1 MRVSKFLIPYSFSIL
16 SFFISATAL
25 DLYDRMGNDSELVSP
40 NIIGKIIQSTAQMG
54 VLTLYFGVPIILGG
68 CLLGELL
75 FRGIILRFKLSYI
88 ISLLL
93 YLFLA
98 FSIVFVTVGIPTTYE
113 DSNTTFMVITMI
125 CAVTFF
131 MGRNIWEKKEMNNGV
146 TESNIH
152 VRAAGIEQ

>member
-1 MRVSKFLIPYSFSIL
+1 MSKFLIPYSFAIL

-113 DSNTTFMVITMI
+113 DSNTFFMGITMI

-131 MGRNIWEKKEMNNGV
+131 VSRNIWENKLIME
-146 TESNIH
+146 
-152 VRAAGIEQ
+152 

>member
-1 MRVSKFLIPYSFSIL
+1 IL
-16 SFFISATAL
+16 SFFISAPAL
-25 DLYDRMGNDSELVSP
+25 DFYDRMGNDSELVSP

-98 FSIVFVTVGIPTTYE
+98 FSIVFVTVGIPTTYG
-113 DSNTTFMVITMI
+113 DSNTFFIGITMI
-125 CAVTFF
+125 CAVPFF
-131 MGRNIWEKKEMNNGV
+131 VSRNIWENKLIME
-146 TESNIH
+146 
-152 VRAAGIEQ
+152 

>member
-1 MRVSKFLIPYSFSIL
+1 MSKFLIPYSFSIL

-93 YLFLA
+93 LLYLFLA

-113 DSNTTFMVITMI
+113 DSNTFFMGITMI

-131 MGRNIWEKKEMNNGV
+131 VSRNIWENKLIME
-146 TESNIH
+146 
-152 VRAAGIEQ
+152 

>member
-1 MRVSKFLIPYSFSIL
+1 MSKFLIPYSFSIL

-40 NIIGKIIQSTAQMG
+40 NIIRKIIQSTAQMG

-113 DSNTTFMVITMI
+113 DSNTFFMGITMI

-131 MGRNIWEKKEMNNGV
+131 VSRNIWENKLIME
-146 TESNIH
+146 
-152 VRAAGIEQ
+152 

>member
-1 MRVSKFLIPYSFSIL
+1 MSKFLIPYSFSIL
-16 SFFISATAL
+16 SFFISVTAL
-25 DLYDRMGNDSELVSP
+25 DLFDRMGRNDEMTSP

-93 YLFLA
+93 YLLLA
-98 FSIVFVTVGIPTTYE
+98 CSIVSVTVGIPTTYE

-131 MGRNIWEKKEMNNGV
+131 MGRNIWEKKQVNNGV
-146 TESNIH
+146 K
-152 VRAAGIEQ
+152 

>member
-25 DLYDRMGNDSELVSP
+25 DLYDRMGNNSELVSP
-40 NIIGKIIQSTAQMG
+40 NLLGKIIQSTAQMG

-93 YLFLA
+93 YLLLA
-98 FSIVFVTVGIPTTYE
+98 CSIVSVTVGIPTTYE

-131 MGRNIWEKKEMNNGV
+131 MGRNIWEKK
-146 TESNIH
+146 
-152 VRAAGIEQ
+152 

>member
-113 DSNTTFMVITMI
+113 DSNTFFMGKTMI

-131 MGRNIWEKKEMNNGV
+131 VSRNIWENKLIME
-146 TESNIH
+146 
-152 VRAAGIEQ
+152 

>member
-16 SFFISATAL
+16 SFFILVMAL
-25 DLYDRMGNDSELVSP
+25 DLFDRMGRNDEMTSP

-88 ISLLL
+88 LSLLL
-93 YLFLA
+93 YLLLA
-98 FSIVFVTVGIPTTYE
+98 CSIVTVTVGMPTTYE

-131 MGRNIWEKKEMNNGV
+131 MGRNIWEKKQVNNRV
-146 TESNIH
+146 K
-152 VRAAGIEQ
+152 

>member
-25 DLYDRMGNDSELVSP
+25 DLYDRVGNNSELVSP

-75 FRGIILRFKLSYI
+75 FRGIILRFRLSYI
-88 ISLLL
+88 LSLLL
-93 YLFLA
+93 YLLLA
-98 FSIVFVTVGIPTTYE
+98 FSIVSVTVGIPTTYE

-146 TESNIH
+146 TE
-152 VRAAGIEQ
+152 

>member
-1 MRVSKFLIPYSFSIL
+1 MSKFLIPYSFSIL
-16 SFFISATAL
+16 SFFISVTAL
-25 DLYDRMGNDSELVSP
+25 DLFDRMGRNDEMTSP

-88 ISLLL
+88 LSLLL
-93 YLFLA
+93 YLLLA
-98 FSIVFVTVGIPTTYE
+98 CSIVSVTVGIPTTYE

-131 MGRNIWEKKEMNNGV
+131 MGRNIWEKKQVNNGV
-146 TESNIH
+146 K
-152 VRAAGIEQ
+152 

>member
-1 MRVSKFLIPYSFSIL
+1 MSKFLIPYSFSIL

-113 DSNTTFMVITMI
+113 DSNTFFIGVTMI

-131 MGRNIWEKKEMNNGV
+131 VSRNIWENKLIME
-146 TESNIH
+146 
-152 VRAAGIEQ
+152 

>member
-25 DLYDRMGNDSELVSP
+25 DLFDRVGRNDEMTSP

-75 FRGIILRFKLSYI
+75 FRFIILRFKLSYI
-88 ISLLL
+88 LSLLL
-93 YLFLA
+93 YLLLA
-98 FSIVFVTVGIPTTYE
+98 FTIVSVTVGIPTTYE

-131 MGRNIWEKKEMNNGV
+131 MGRNIWEKKINE
-146 TESNIH
+146 
-152 VRAAGIEQ
+152 

>member
-1 MRVSKFLIPYSFSIL
+1 MSKFLIPYSFSIL

-113 DSNTTFMVITMI
+113 DSNTFFMGITMI
-125 CAVTFF
+125 CAVTLFVS
-131 MGRNIWEKKEMNNGV
+131 RNIWENKLIME
-146 TESNIH
+146 
-152 VRAAGIEQ
+152 

>member
-25 DLYDRMGNDSELVSP
+25 DLYDRMGNNSELVSP

-93 YLFLA
+93 YLLLA
-98 FSIVFVTVGIPTTYE
+98 FSIVSVTVGIPTTYE
-113 DSNTTFMVITMI
+113 NSNTTFMVITMI

-146 TESNIH
+146 TE
-152 VRAAGIEQ
+152 

>member
-25 DLYDRMGNDSELVSP
+25 DLYDRMRKNNEMISP
-40 NIIGKIIQSTAQMG
+40 NILGKIIQSISQMG

-68 CLLGELL
+68 CLLGEIL

-88 ISLLL
+88 ISVLL
-93 YLFLA
+93 YLLLA
-98 FSIVFVTVGIPTTYE
+98 FSIVFITVGIPNTYE
-113 DSNTTFMVITMI
+113 DSNIFFMGITMI

-131 MGRNIWEKKEMNNGV
+131 VDRDIWEKKQVSNGV
-146 TESNIH
+146 GT
-152 VRAAGIEQ
+152 

>member
-16 SFFISATAL
+16 SFFISVTAL
-25 DLYDRMGNDSELVSP
+25 DLYDRMGNNSELVSP
-40 NIIGKIIQSTAQMG
+40 NIIGKIVQSTAQMG

-88 ISLLL
+88 LSLLL
-93 YLFLA
+93 YLLLA
-98 FSIVFVTVGIPTTYE
+98 FSIVSVTVGIPTTYE

-146 TESNIH
+146 TE
-152 VRAAGIEQ
+152 

>member
-1 MRVSKFLIPYSFSIL
+1 MSKFLIPYSFSIL

-93 YLFLA
+93 YLLLA

-113 DSNTTFMVITMI
+113 DSNTFFMGITMI

-131 MGRNIWEKKEMNNGV
+131 VSRNIWENKLIME
-146 TESNIH
+146 
-152 VRAAGIEQ
+152 

>member
-1 MRVSKFLIPYSFSIL
+1 MNNICEYSFSIL

-113 DSNTTFMVITMI
+113 DSNTFFMGITMI

-131 MGRNIWEKKEMNNGV
+131 VSRNIWENKLIME
-146 TESNIH
+146 
-152 VRAAGIEQ
+152 

>member
-16 SFFISATAL
+16 SFFISVTAL
-25 DLYDRMGNDSELVSP
+25 DLFDRMGRNDEMTSP

-93 YLFLA
+93 YLLLA
-98 FSIVFVTVGIPTTYE
+98 FSIVSVTVGIPTTYE
-113 DSNTTFMVITMI
+113 DSNTTVMVITMI

-131 MGRNIWEKKEMNNGV
+131 MGRNIWEKKQVNNGV
-146 TESNIH
+146 K
-152 VRAAGIEQ
+152 

>member
-25 DLYDRMGNDSELVSP
+25 DLYDRIGKNDEMTSP
-40 NIIGKIIQSTAQMG
+40 NILGKVIQSTSQMG

-93 YLFLA
+93 YLLLA
-98 FSIVFVTVGIPTTYE
+98 FSIVFIFLSVMVGVPAAYE
-113 DSNTTFMVITMI
+113 EVRTLEMMYFIGITMI

-131 MGRNIWEKKEMNNGV
+131 VGRNIWEKKQVNNGV
-146 TESNIH
+146 IK
-152 VRAAGIEQ
+152 

>member
-1 MRVSKFLIPYSFSIL
+1 MRLSKFLMPYSFSIL

-25 DLYDRMGNDSELVSP
+25 DLYDRMGKNDEMTSP
-40 NIIGKIIQSTAQMG
+40 TILGKVIQATSQMG

-93 YLFLA
+93 YLLLA

-113 DSNTTFMVITMI
+113 DSNTLFMGITMI

-131 MGRNIWEKKEMNNGV
+131 VSRNIWEKKSVNNGV
-146 TESNIH
+146 TK
-152 VRAAGIEQ
+152 

>member
-1 MRVSKFLIPYSFSIL
+1 MSKFLIPYSFSIL

-25 DLYDRMGNDSELVSP
+25 DLYDRMGSDSELVSP

-113 DSNTTFMVITMI
+113 DSNTFFMGITMI

-131 MGRNIWEKKEMNNGV
+131 VSRNIWENKLIME
-146 TESNIH
+146 
-152 VRAAGIEQ
+152 

>member
-16 SFFISATAL
+16 SFFISVTAL
-25 DLYDRMGNDSELVSP
+25 DLYDRMGNNSELVSP
-40 NIIGKIIQSTAQMG
+40 NVIGKIIQSTAQMG

-88 ISLLL
+88 LSLLL
-93 YLFLA
+93 YLLLA
-98 FSIVFVTVGIPTTYE
+98 FSIVSVTIGIPTTYE
-113 DSNTTFMVITMI
+113 DSNTTFIVITMI

-146 TESNIH
+146 TE
-152 VRAAGIEQ
+152 

>member
-16 SFFISATAL
+16 SFFISVTAL
-25 DLYDRMGNDSELVSP
+25 DLYDRMGNNSELVSP

-75 FRGIILRFKLSYI
+75 FRVIILRFKLSYI

-93 YLFLA
+93 YLLLA
-98 FSIVFVTVGIPTTYE
+98 FSIVSVTVGIPTTYE
-113 DSNTTFMVITMI
+113 DSNVSFMGITMI

-131 MGRNIWEKKEMNNGV
+131 VGRNIWEKKEMNNGV
-146 TESNIH
+146 TE
-152 VRAAGIEQ
+152 

>member
-1 MRVSKFLIPYSFSIL
+1 MSKFLIPYSFSIL
-16 SFFISATAL
+16 SLFISATAL

-113 DSNTTFMVITMI
+113 DSNTFFIGITMI

-131 MGRNIWEKKEMNNGV
+131 VSRNIWENKLIME
-146 TESNIH
+146 
-152 VRAAGIEQ
+152 

>member
-1 MRVSKFLIPYSFSIL
+1 MSKFLIPYSFSIL

-25 DLYDRMGNDSELVSP
+25 DLYDRMGNNSELVSP

-75 FRGIILRFKLSYI
+75 FRGIILRFRLSYI

-93 YLFLA
+93 YLLLA

-146 TESNIH
+146 TE
-152 VRAAGIEQ
+152 

>member
-16 SFFISATAL
+16 SFFISVTAL
-25 DLYDRMGNDSELVSP
+25 DLYDRMRNNSELVSP

-68 CLLGELL
+68 CLFGELL

-88 ISLLL
+88 LSLLL
-93 YLFLA
+93 YLLLA
-98 FSIVFVTVGIPTTYE
+98 FSIVSVTVGIPTTYE

-146 TESNIH
+146 TE
-152 VRAAGIEQ
+152 

>member
-1 MRVSKFLIPYSFSIL
+1 MPYSFSIL

-25 DLYDRMGNDSELVSP
+25 DLYDRMGKNDEMISP
-40 NIIGKIIQSTAQMG
+40 TILGKVIQATSQMG

-93 YLFLA
+93 YLLLA

-113 DSNTTFMVITMI
+113 DSNTLFMEITMI

-131 MGRNIWEKKEMNNGV
+131 VSRNIWEKKI
-146 TESNIH
+146 S
-152 VRAAGIEQ
+152 

>member
-1 MRVSKFLIPYSFSIL
+1 MSKFLIPYSFSIL

-25 DLYDRMGNDSELVSP
+25 DLYDRLGNNSELVSP

-68 CLLGELL
+68 CLLDELL

-88 ISLLL
+88 LSLLL
-93 YLFLA
+93 YLLLA
-98 FSIVFVTVGIPTTYE
+98 FSIVSVTVGIPTTYE

-146 TESNIH
+146 TE
-152 VRAAGIEQ
+152 

>member
-1 MRVSKFLIPYSFSIL
+1 VSKFLIPYSFSIL

-113 DSNTTFMVITMI
+113 DSNTFFMGITMI

-131 MGRNIWEKKEMNNGV
+131 VSRNIWENKLIME
-146 TESNIH
+146 
-152 VRAAGIEQ
+152 

>member
-1 MRVSKFLIPYSFSIL
+1 MSKFLIPYSFSIL

-98 FSIVFVTVGIPTTYE
+98 FSIVFVTVGIPITYE
-113 DSNTTFMVITMI
+113 DSNTFFIGITMI

-131 MGRNIWEKKEMNNGV
+131 VSRNIWENKLIME
-146 TESNIH
+146 
-152 VRAAGIEQ
+152 

>member
-1 MRVSKFLIPYSFSIL
+1 MSKFLIPYSFSIL
-16 SFFISATAL
+16 SFFISAMAL
-25 DLYDRMGNDSELVSP
+25 DLYDRMGNNSELVSP
-40 NIIGKIIQSTAQMG
+40 NLLGKIIQSTAQMG

-93 YLFLA
+93 YLLLA
-98 FSIVFVTVGIPTTYE
+98 FSIVAVTVGVPTTYE
-113 DSNTTFMVITMI
+113 VSNIFFMVITMI

-131 MGRNIWEKKEMNNGV
+131 VGRNIWEKKEVNNGL
-146 TESNIH
+146 
-152 VRAAGIEQ
+152 AK

>member
-1 MRVSKFLIPYSFSIL
+1 VSKFLIPYSFSIL

-25 DLYDRMGNDSELVSP
+25 DLYDRMGNNSELVSP

-93 YLFLA
+93 YLLLA
-98 FSIVFVTVGIPTTYE
+98 FSIVSVTVGIPTTYE

-146 TESNIH
+146 TE
-152 VRAAGIEQ
+152 

>member
-25 DLYDRMGNDSELVSP
+25 DLFDRMGRNDEMTSS

-88 ISLLL
+88 LSLLL
-93 YLFLA
+93 YLLLA
-98 FSIVFVTVGIPTTYE
+98 FSIVSVTVGIPTTYQ
-113 DSNTTFMVITMI
+113 DSNTTFMIITMI
-125 CAVTFF
+125 CAITFF
-131 MGRNIWEKKEMNNGV
+131 VGRNIWEKK
-146 TESNIH
+146 
-152 VRAAGIEQ
+152 

>member
-113 DSNTTFMVITMI
+113 DSNIFFMGITMI

-131 MGRNIWEKKEMNNGV
+131 VSRNIWENKLIME
-146 TESNIH
+146 
-152 VRAAGIEQ
+152 

>member
-25 DLYDRMGNDSELVSP
+25 DLYDRMGNNSELVSP

-93 YLFLA
+93 YLLLA

-113 DSNTTFMVITMI
+113 DSNTFFMGITMI

-131 MGRNIWEKKEMNNGV
+131 MGRNIWEKKRNE
-146 TESNIH
+146 
-152 VRAAGIEQ
+152 

>member
-25 DLYDRMGNDSELVSP
+25 DLYDRMGNNSELVSP
-40 NIIGKIIQSTAQMG
+40 NLLGKIIQSTAQMG

-75 FRGIILRFKLSYI
+75 FRFIILRFKLSYI

-93 YLFLA
+93 YLLLA
-98 FSIVFVTVGIPTTYE
+98 FTIVSVTVGIPTTYE

-125 CAVTFF
+125 CAGTFF
-131 MGRNIWEKKEMNNGV
+131 MGRNIWEKK
-146 TESNIH
+146 
-152 VRAAGIEQ
+152 

>member
-25 DLYDRMGNDSELVSP
+25 DLYDRMGNNSELVSP

-93 YLFLA
+93 YLLLA
-98 FSIVFVTVGIPTTYE
+98 FSIVSVTVGIPTTYE

-131 MGRNIWEKKEMNNGV
+131 VSRNIWENKLIME
-146 TESNIH
+146 
-152 VRAAGIEQ
+152 